1 MENANGKVEY
11 LFNSTDAKKAY
22 EISAQWYDDG
32 LIHPDYLTIKDSET
46 NFTGKNMLNP
56 VSYCFT
62 MANGAGSEEIVSAQ
76 LSTTYGF
83 DVVAIPIWNN
93 YYIQNAWGAGGD
105 GITAKCKNPKEA
117 MRLLEL
123 MNTEEGA
130 ALYNMVVYGLEGVH
144 YEKIDETHIKT
155 LEYDGS
161 QGGAD
166 TSYAAMKW
174 IMGNTFHAY
183 LNQGCADG
191 ENEIALEINE
201 SKDNAVSPLMGF
213 RVDIKPVEN
222 EISQM
227 TAVMKEFN
235 ATVSGGVMGTAGWQ
249 AKYDE
254 FVNKL
259 EAAGMSKV
267 LAEIQRQV
275 DAFLAG
281 K

>member
-1 MENANGKVEY
+1 
-11 LFNSTDAKKAY
+11 
-22 EISAQWYDDG
+22 
-32 LIHPDYLTIKDSET
+32 
-46 NFTGKNMLNP
+46 
-56 VSYCFT
+56 
-62 MANGAGSEEIVSAQ
+62 
-76 LSTTYGF
+76 
-83 DVVAIPIWNN
+83 
-93 YYIQNAWGAGGD
+93 
-105 GITAKCKNPKEA
+105 
-117 MRLLEL
+117 
-123 MNTEEGA
+123 
-130 ALYNMVVYGLEGVH
+130 
-144 YEKIDETHIKT
+144 
-155 LEYDGS
+155 
-161 QGGAD
+161 
-166 TSYAAMKW
+166 MKW